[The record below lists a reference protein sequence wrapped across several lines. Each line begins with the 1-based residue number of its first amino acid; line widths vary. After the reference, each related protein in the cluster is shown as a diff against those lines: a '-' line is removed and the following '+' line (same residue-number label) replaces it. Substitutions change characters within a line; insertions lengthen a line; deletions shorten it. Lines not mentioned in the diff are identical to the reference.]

1 MFLEI
6 GTASDR
12 VCRST
17 IKDAQRGLRPSQE
30 PPAEKRVLKLR
41 RATRIC
47 VLALI
52 VVLVPNIS
60 PAYSVLS
67 HEAIIDSSWE
77 MGIRPLLL
85 AQYPNLT
92 EDQLREARG
101 YAYGGSVI
109 QDLGYYPFGSVLFT
123 DLLHYV
129 RSGDFIE
136 IMLRDAQNADE
147 YAFALGAVA
156 HFFADSIGH
165 RVGVNRSVPLA
176 YPKLRRK
183 FGDFVTFEEGKKE
196 HILVEFSFDV
206 IQVAAHAYAPQTY
219 HDFIGFEIAKPLLER
234 AFRETYGL
242 EIKDIFLN
250 EDLAI
255 GTYRRGV
262 SKTIPHITRV
272 AWSQKHEQIA
282 KLVPGIQ
289 RRKVVY
295 TLSRREYRRDFG
307 ETYRSPSIGAD
318 IWAFLLRIVP
328 KVGPF
333 KALSFKP
340 PTPQMEM
347 FFQESFHLTTER
359 YEQELRQIKSEG
371 IMLPNEDIDTGE
383 PTKFGEYQLAD
394 KTYAELLDKLARQN
408 FNGISADLRANIL
421 RFYAAA
427 GSASIPP
434 KETKRWE
441 KTKKELDRL
450 KTATVA
456 IEMLPAVPSCCSRSG
471 YPSSVD

>member
-1 MFLEI
+1 
-6 GTASDR
+6 
-12 VCRST
+12 
-17 IKDAQRGLRPSQE
+17 
-30 PPAEKRVLKLR
+30 LR
-41 RATRIC
+41 RVTQRLC

-52 VVLVPNIS
+52 VLLIPVIS

-85 AQYPNLT
+85 SRYPNLT

-109 QDLGYYPFGSVLFT
+109 QDLGYYPFGSRLFT

-129 RSGDFIE
+129 RSGDFVE

-165 RVGVNRSVPLA
+165 PVAVNRSVPLA

-183 FGDFVTFEEGKKE
+183 FGDSVTFEEGKKE

-219 HDFIGFEIAKPLLER
+219 HDFIGFQVARPLLER

-242 EIKDIFLN
+242 EMKDIFFN

-272 AWSQKHEQIA
+272 AWSQKHDQIA

-289 RRKVVY
+289 RRKFVY

-307 ETYRSPSIGAD
+307 ETYRSPSFGAD
-318 IWAFLLRIVP
+318 ILAFLLRIVP
-328 KVGPF
+328 KIGPF
-333 KALSFKP
+333 KALSFKA
-340 PTPQMEM
+340 PTLQMEM
-347 FFQESFHLTTER
+347 FFQDSFALTIQR
-359 YEQELRQIKSEG
+359 YDQELHQIGSEG
-371 IMLPNEDIDTGE
+371 IMLPNEDIDTGAL
-383 PTKFGEYQLAD
+383 TKFGEYELAD
-394 KTYAELLDKLARQN
+394 ETYAELLDKLAKQN
-408 FNGISADLRANIL
+408 YNRLSASLRANIL
-421 RFYAAA
+421 RFYASAS
-427 GSASIPP
+427 SASIPP
-434 KETKRWE
+434 KEKKRWE
-441 KTKKELDRL
+441 KTEKELDQL
-450 KTATVA
+450 KNVNVTAGNWVSPADEDTD
-456 IEMLPAVPSCCSRSG
+456 LPSG
-471 YPSSVD
+471 D

>member
-1 MFLEI
+1 MR
-6 GTASDR
+6 R
-12 VCRST
+12 VT
-17 IKDAQRGLRPSQE
+17 QRL
-30 PPAEKRVLKLR
+30 
-41 RATRIC
+41 C
-47 VLALI
+47 MLALI
-52 VVLVPNIS
+52 VLLVPVIS

-77 MGIRPLLL
+77 MGIKPLLL
-85 AQYPNLT
+85 ARYPNLN
-92 EDQLREARG
+92 EDQLHEARG

-109 QDLGYYPFGSVLFT
+109 QDLGYYPFGSRLFT

-129 RSGDFIE
+129 RSGDFVE

-165 RVGVNRSVPLA
+165 PVAVNRSVPLA

-183 FGDFVTFEEGKKE
+183 FGDSVTFEEGKKE

-219 HDFIGFEIAKPLLER
+219 HDFIGFQVAKPLLER

-242 EIKDIFLN
+242 EMKDIFFN

-272 AWSQKHEQIA
+272 AWSQKHDQIA
-282 KLVPGIQ
+282 KVVPGVQ
-289 RRKVVY
+289 RRKFVY

-318 IWAFLLRIVP
+318 ILAFLLRIVP
-328 KVGPF
+328 KIGPF

-347 FFQESFHLTTER
+347 FFQDSFALTTQR
-359 YEQELRQIKSEG
+359 YDQELRQIKSEG
-371 IMLPNEDIDTGE
+371 IMLPNEDIDTGAL
-383 PTKFGEYQLAD
+383 TKFGEYELAD
-394 KTYAELLDKLARQN
+394 ETYAELLDKLAKQN
-408 FNGISADLRANIL
+408 YNGLSASLRTNIL
-421 RFYAAA
+421 RFYASAS
-427 GSASIPP
+427 SASIPP
-434 KETKRWE
+434 KEKKRWE
-441 KTKKELDRL
+441 KTEKELDQL
-450 KTATVA
+450 KNVNVTAENWVP
-456 IEMLPAVPSCCSRSG
+456 PADQGTDLSSG
-471 YPSSVD
+471 D

>member
-1 MFLEI
+1 MR
-6 GTASDR
+6 R
-12 VCRST
+12 VT
-17 IKDAQRGLRPSQE
+17 QRL
-30 PPAEKRVLKLR
+30 
-41 RATRIC
+41 C
-47 VLALI
+47 MLALI
-52 VVLVPNIS
+52 VLLVPVIS

-77 MGIRPLLL
+77 MGIKPLLL
-85 AQYPNLT
+85 ARYPNLN

-109 QDLGYYPFGSVLFT
+109 QDLGYYPFGSRLFT

-129 RSGDFIE
+129 RSGDFVE

-165 RVGVNRSVPLA
+165 PVAVNRSVPLA

-183 FGDFVTFEEGKKE
+183 FGDSVTFEEGKKE

-219 HDFIGFEIAKPLLER
+219 HDFIGFQVARPLLER

-242 EIKDIFLN
+242 EMKDIFFN

-272 AWSQKHEQIA
+272 AWSQKHDQIA
-282 KLVPGIQ
+282 KVVPGVQ
-289 RRKVVY
+289 RRKFVY

-318 IWAFLLRIVP
+318 ILAFLLRIVP
-328 KVGPF
+328 KIGPF

-347 FFQESFHLTTER
+347 FFQDSFALTTQR
-359 YEQELRQIKSEG
+359 YDQELHQIRSEG

-383 PTKFGEYQLAD
+383 PTKFGEYELAD
-394 KTYAELLDKLARQN
+394 ETYAELLDKLAKQN
-408 FNGISADLRANIL
+408 YNGLSASLRTNIL
-421 RFYAAA
+421 RFYASAS
-427 GSASIPP
+427 SASIPP
-434 KETKRWE
+434 KEKKRWE
-441 KTKKELDRL
+441 KTEKELDQL
-450 KTATVA
+450 KNVNVTAENWVPPADQGTD
-456 IEMLPAVPSCCSRSG
+456 LPSG
-471 YPSSVD
+471 D

>member
-1 MFLEI
+1 M
-6 GTASDR
+6 
-12 VCRST
+12 
-17 IKDAQRGLRPSQE
+17 
-30 PPAEKRVLKLR
+30 
-41 RATRIC
+41 
-47 VLALI
+47 LALI
-52 VVLVPNIS
+52 VLLVPGIS

-77 MGIRPLLL
+77 MGIKPLLL
-85 AQYPNLT
+85 ARYPNLN

-109 QDLGYYPFGSVLFT
+109 QDLGYYPFGSRLFT

-129 RSGDFIE
+129 RSGDFVE

-165 RVGVNRSVPLA
+165 PVAVNRSVPLA

-183 FGDFVTFEEGKKE
+183 FGDSVTFEEGKKE

-219 HDFIGFEIAKPLLER
+219 HDFIGFQVAKPLLER
-234 AFRETYGL
+234 AFKETYGL
-242 EIKDIFLN
+242 EMKDIFFN

-272 AWSQKHEQIA
+272 AWSQKHDQIA

-289 RRKVVY
+289 RRKFVY

-307 ETYRSPSIGAD
+307 ETYRSPSFGAD
-318 IWAFLLRIVP
+318 ILAFLLRIVP
-328 KVGPF
+328 KIGPF
-333 KALSFKP
+333 KALSFKL

-347 FFQESFHLTTER
+347 FFQDSFALTTRR
-359 YEQELRQIKSEG
+359 YDQELRQIKSEG
-371 IMLPNEDIDTGE
+371 IMLPNEDIDTGAL
-383 PTKFGEYQLAD
+383 TKFGEYELAD
-394 KTYAELLDKLARQN
+394 ETYAELLDKLANQN
-408 FNGISADLRANIL
+408 YNGLSASLRTNIL
-421 RFYAAA
+421 RFYASAS
-427 GSASIPP
+427 SASIPP
-434 KETKRWE
+434 KEKKRWE
-441 KTKKELDRL
+441 KTEKELEQL
-450 KTATVA
+450 KNVNVTAENWVT
-456 IEMLPAVPSCCSRSG
+456 PADQCIDFPSG
-471 YPSSVD
+471 D

>member
-1 MFLEI
+1 M
-6 GTASDR
+6 
-12 VCRST
+12 
-17 IKDAQRGLRPSQE
+17 
-30 PPAEKRVLKLR
+30 
-41 RATRIC
+41 
-47 VLALI
+47 LALI
-52 VVLVPNIS
+52 VLLVPGIS

-77 MGIRPLLL
+77 MGIKPLLL
-85 AQYPNLT
+85 ARYPNLN

-109 QDLGYYPFGSVLFT
+109 QDLGYYPFGSRLFT

-129 RSGDFIE
+129 RSGDFVE

-165 RVGVNRSVPLA
+165 PVAVNRSVPLA

-183 FGDFVTFEEGKKE
+183 FGDSVTFEEGKKE

-219 HDFIGFEIAKPLLER
+219 HDFIGFQVAKPLLER

-242 EIKDIFLN
+242 EMKDIFFN

-272 AWSQKHEQIA
+272 AWSQKHDQIA

-289 RRKVVY
+289 RRKFVY

-307 ETYRSPSIGAD
+307 ETYRSPSFGAD
-318 IWAFLLRIVP
+318 ILAFLLRIVP
-328 KVGPF
+328 KIGPF
-333 KALSFKP
+333 KALSFKL

-347 FFQESFHLTTER
+347 FFQDSFALTTRR
-359 YEQELRQIKSEG
+359 YDQELRQIKSEG
-371 IMLPNEDIDTGE
+371 IMLPNEDIDTGAL
-383 PTKFGEYQLAD
+383 TKFGEYELAD
-394 KTYAELLDKLARQN
+394 ETYAELLDKLANQN
-408 FNGISADLRANIL
+408 YNGLSASLRTNIL
-421 RFYAAA
+421 RFYASAS
-427 GSASIPP
+427 SASIPP
-434 KETKRWE
+434 KEKKRWE
-441 KTKKELDRL
+441 KTEKELDQL
-450 KTATVA
+450 KNVNVTAGNWVTPA
-456 IEMLPAVPSCCSRSG
+456 DQCIDLPSG
-471 YPSSVD
+471 D

>member
-1 MFLEI
+1 MR
-6 GTASDR
+6 R
-12 VCRST
+12 VT
-17 IKDAQRGLRPSQE
+17 QRL
-30 PPAEKRVLKLR
+30 
-41 RATRIC
+41 C
-47 VLALI
+47 MLALI
-52 VVLVPNIS
+52 VLLVPGIS

-77 MGIRPLLL
+77 MGIKPLLL
-85 AQYPNLT
+85 ARYPNLN

-109 QDLGYYPFGSVLFT
+109 QDLGYYPFGSRLFT

-129 RSGDFIE
+129 RSGDFVE

-165 RVGVNRSVPLA
+165 PVAVNRSVPLA

-183 FGDFVTFEEGKKE
+183 FGDSVTFEEGKKE

-219 HDFIGFEIAKPLLER
+219 HDFIGFQVAKPLLER

-242 EIKDIFLN
+242 EMKDIFFN

-272 AWSQKHEQIA
+272 AWSQKHDQIA

-289 RRKVVY
+289 RRKFVY

-307 ETYRSPSIGAD
+307 ETYRSPSFGAD
-318 IWAFLLRIVP
+318 ILAFLLRIVP
-328 KVGPF
+328 KIGPF
-333 KALSFKP
+333 KALSFKL

-347 FFQESFHLTTER
+347 FFQDSFALTTRR
-359 YEQELRQIKSEG
+359 YDQELRQIKSEG
-371 IMLPNEDIDTGE
+371 IMLPNEDIDTGAL
-383 PTKFGEYQLAD
+383 TKFGEYELAD
-394 KTYAELLDKLARQN
+394 ETYAELLDKLAKQN
-408 FNGISADLRANIL
+408 YNGLSASLRTNIL
-421 RFYAAA
+421 RFYASAS
-427 GSASIPP
+427 SASIPP
-434 KETKRWE
+434 KEKKRWE
-441 KTKKELDRL
+441 KTEKELDQL
-450 KTATVA
+450 KNVNVTAGNWVTPA
-456 IEMLPAVPSCCSRSG
+456 DQCIDLPSG
-471 YPSSVD
+471 D

>member
-1 MFLEI
+1 MR
-6 GTASDR
+6 R
-12 VCRST
+12 VT
-17 IKDAQRGLRPSQE
+17 QRFCL
-30 PPAEKRVLKLR
+30 
-41 RATRIC
+41 
-47 VLALI
+47 LALI
-52 VVLVPNIS
+52 VLLVPGIS

-77 MGIRPLLL
+77 MGIKPLLL
-85 AQYPNLT
+85 ARYSNLT

-109 QDLGYYPFGSVLFT
+109 QDLGYYPFGSRLFT

-129 RSGDFIE
+129 RSGDFVE

-165 RVGVNRSVPLA
+165 PVAVNRSVPLA

-206 IQVAAHAYAPQTY
+206 IQVAAHSYAPQTY
-219 HDFIGFEIAKPLLER
+219 HDFIGFQVARPLLER

-242 EIKDIFLN
+242 EMKDIFFN

-262 SKTIPHITRV
+262 SKTIPHITRE
-272 AWSQKHEQIA
+272 AWSQKHGQIA

-289 RRKVVY
+289 RRKFVY
-295 TLSRREYRRDFG
+295 TLSRGEYRRDFG
-307 ETYRSPSIGAD
+307 ETYRSSSFGAD
-318 IWAFLLRIVP
+318 ILAFLLRIVP
-328 KVGPF
+328 KFGPF

-340 PTPQMEM
+340 PTSQMEM
-347 FFQESFHLTTER
+347 FFQDSFTLTTQR
-359 YEQELRQIKSEG
+359 YDRELHQIGSEG
-371 IMLPNEDIDTGE
+371 IILPNEDIDTGE
-383 PTKFGEYQLAD
+383 LTKFGEYELAD
-394 KTYAELLDKLARQN
+394 ETYAELLDKLAKQN
-408 FNGISADLRANIL
+408 FNGLSASLRTNIL
-421 RFYAAA
+421 QFYASAT
-427 GSASIPP
+427 SASIPP
-434 KETKRWE
+434 KGKKRWE
-441 KTKKELDRL
+441 KTEKELDQL
-450 KTATVA
+450 KNVNATAENWVP
-456 IEMLPAVPSCCSRSG
+456 PADQGIDLLSG
-471 YPSSVD
+471 D

>member
-1 MFLEI
+1 MR
-6 GTASDR
+6 R
-12 VCRST
+12 VT
-17 IKDAQRGLRPSQE
+17 QRL
-30 PPAEKRVLKLR
+30 
-41 RATRIC
+41 C
-47 VLALI
+47 MLALI
-52 VVLVPNIS
+52 VLLVPGLS

-77 MGIRPLLL
+77 MGIKPLLL
-85 AQYPNLT
+85 SRYPNLT
-92 EDQLREARG
+92 EDQLREARS

-109 QDLGYYPFGSVLFT
+109 QDLGYYPFGSRLFT

-129 RSGDFIE
+129 RSGDFVE

-165 RVGVNRSVPLA
+165 PVAVNRSVPLA

-183 FGDFVTFEEGKKE
+183 FGDSVTFEEGKKE

-219 HDFIGFEIAKPLLER
+219 HDFIGFQVAKPLLER

-242 EIKDIFLN
+242 EMKDIFFN

-272 AWSQKHEQIA
+272 AWSQKHDQIA
-282 KLVPGIQ
+282 KVVPGVQ
-289 RRKVVY
+289 RRTFVY

-318 IWAFLLRIVP
+318 ILAFLLRIVP
-328 KVGPF
+328 KIGPF

-347 FFQESFHLTTER
+347 LFQDSFALTTQR
-359 YEQELRQIKSEG
+359 YDQELHQIKSEG

-383 PTKFGEYQLAD
+383 PTKFGEYELAD
-394 KTYAELLDKLARQN
+394 ETYAELLDKLAKQN
-408 FNGISADLRANIL
+408 YNGLSASLRTNIL
-421 RFYAAA
+421 RFYASAS
-427 GSASIPP
+427 SASIPP
-434 KETKRWE
+434 KEKKRWE
-441 KTKKELDRL
+441 KTEKELDQL
-450 KTATVA
+450 KNVNVTAENWVLA
-456 IEMLPAVPSCCSRSG
+456 G
-471 YPSSVD
+471 